1 VIVQA
6 IKSEARCKLCKNP
19 ARAEIDQLLL
29 KRSLR
34 ERNESGEPINLAYVL
49 RALAHDY
56 SVANPTEENVK
67 GHWKNHCR
75 TVSEQDAEAQEAD
88 FEEQYEKYLRGEFE
102 FEDVDDGLRFLWSMY
117 VREQKQK
124 AAKGESLGLT
134 HDHGIKFADSMTKRK
149 SAEATQ
155 ELLGALGGA
164 IAASAQRQIE
174 GAPAAL
180 PEAAEDAE
188 FEEVQE

>member
-1 VIVQA
+1 MIVQA
-6 IKSEARCKLCKNP
+6 IKSEARCKLCKSP

-34 ERNESGEPINLAYVL
+34 EKTDDGKPINLEYVL
-49 RALAHDY
+49 AMFAELG
-56 SVANPTEENVK
+56 VVNPTEENVK

-75 TVSEQDAEAQEAD
+75 TVAEAEAEAQAED
-88 FEEQYEKYLRGEFE
+88 FQEKYEQYLRGEFD

-117 VREQKQK
+117 VRDQKAK
-124 AAKGESLGLT
+124 AAKGEALGLT
-134 HDHGIKFADSMTKRK
+134 HDHAVKIADSMTKRK

-164 IAASAQRQIE
+164 IAASAQRAIE
-174 GAPAAL
+174 GTPAAL
-180 PEAAEDAE
+180 PEAAQDAE
-188 FEEVQE
+188 FTEIDT